1 MQGKV
6 TLDNPNMRNDVST
19 KYILGGGKV
28 KYIYPI
34 FNIPQVLQ
42 HFGEN
47 YFDFGIVTLP
57 KTNTEHLLKFDLVG
71 DLKKLCK
78 KTISVRRSSLVI
90 SRLHDGTT
98 DLVV

>member
-1 MQGKV
+1 M
-6 TLDNPNMRNDVST
+6 LEH
-19 KYILGGGKV
+19 
-28 KYIYPI
+28 YPI

-57 KTNTEHLLKFDLVG
+57 KHNTEHLLKFDLVG

-78 KTISVRRSSLVI
+78 KTISVRRLIGYFKITQLNNRFGGLVI
-90 SRLHDGTT
+90 
-98 DLVV
+98 